1 MRREADDMGDEAEG
15 PRAED
20 RVGDV
25 AAAPAV
31 ERSAEMHFRPAA
43 DPGARDAERKALRRV
58 TRRARPAWLKKLI
71 WFIFPTYG
79 IMRVNDPD
87 FEEHA
92 DQWRD
97 QQRRNYLGRG

>member
-1 MRREADDMGDEAEG
+1 MRQEADDMGDEAEG

-43 DPGARDAERKALRRV
+43 HGP
-58 TRRARPAWLKKLI
+58 
-71 WFIFPTYG
+71 
-79 IMRVNDPD
+79 
-87 FEEHA
+87 
-92 DQWRD
+92 
-97 QQRRNYLGRG
+97 RG